1 MSASGRRNPL
11 DRLAPVADLPGR
23 RDGTAGIDP
32 ESPPL
37 APDIDDPLGPVE
49 EPEHPGW
56 GIGGMPTWLDTPA
69 RTQRRRSDADGGD
82 SVGGDGAEDDDDFDD
97 DPIPRRRFA
106 VAPPAALALI
116 AVGVVVCAVAAFGLF
131 RGSGSAPVVDF
142 GAVAGTSSMS
152 DPSTPPAVPT
162 ESIPAQMVVSVVG
175 LVHTPGLVQLTP
187 GARVADAIDRAGGAR
202 KNADLLSLNLAQVLR
217 DGDQILV
224 GYAGGQ
230 GEMSLRSAV
239 VGASGAPPAP
249 AGAPPADAG
258 APAGGSGGPPATG
271 GLVNLNTA
279 TEADLDELPGVG
291 PVTAKAILSWRDRN
305 GRFSSVDQLAEVDG
319 IGPARLARLRDL
331 VTV

>member
-11 DRLAPVADLPGR
+11 DRLAPVAELPGR
-23 RDGTAGIDP
+23 RSGAAGIDP
-32 ESPPL
+32 DSP
-37 APDIDDPLGPVE
+37 ARATETDDPAGPVG

-56 GIGGMPTWLDTPA
+56 GIGGMPTWLDTPPA
-69 RTQRRRSDADGGD
+69 RSPRRRTDPGD
-82 SVGGDGAEDDDDFDD
+82 VDTEDDDDADD
-97 DPIPRRRFA
+97 DPFPRRRFA

-131 RGSGSAPVVDF
+131 RGSESAPVVDF
-142 GAVAGTSSMS
+142 GAVAGTSKVPDSS
-152 DPSTPPAVPT
+152 LPATPAEPT
-162 ESIPAQMVVSVVG
+162 PAQMVVSVVG
-175 LVHTPGLVQLTP
+175 LVHKPGLVRLAP
-187 GARVADAIDRAGGAR
+187 GARVAEAIDRAGGVR

-224 GYAGGQ
+224 GYAGGEGQ
-230 GEMSLRSAV
+230 MSLRSAV
-239 VGASGAPPAP
+239 VGA
-249 AGAPPADAG
+249 AGAPSPPAGENPTGAG
-258 APAGGSGGPPATG
+258 APAGGAGSTPDTG

-291 PVTAKAILSWRDRN
+291 PVTAKAILSWRERN
-305 GRFSSVDQLAEVDG
+305 GRFTSVDQLAEVEG